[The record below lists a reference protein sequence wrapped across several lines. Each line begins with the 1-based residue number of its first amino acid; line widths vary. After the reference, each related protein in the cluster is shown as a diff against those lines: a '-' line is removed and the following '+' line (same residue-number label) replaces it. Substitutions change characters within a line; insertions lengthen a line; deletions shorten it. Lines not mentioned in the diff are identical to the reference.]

1 MSIELHSILPTTTE
15 AHCRMYYNTSIN
27 LANDISDKLIIDN
40 TMKKRA
46 TRLPSNPITIKLAGT
61 MRPSLGIFGSLSS
74 YIVSKNPDVAENLN
88 LLA

>member
-1 MSIELHSILPTTTE
+1 
-15 AHCRMYYNTSIN
+15 
-27 LANDISDKLIIDN
+27 
-40 TMKKRA
+40 MKKRA